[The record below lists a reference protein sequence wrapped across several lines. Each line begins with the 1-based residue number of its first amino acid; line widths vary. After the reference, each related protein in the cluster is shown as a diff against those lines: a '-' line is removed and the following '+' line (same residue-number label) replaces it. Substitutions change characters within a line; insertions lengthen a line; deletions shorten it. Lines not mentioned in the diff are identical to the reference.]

1 MVAEGVEMEEVIAE
15 EMEGAVEVEVEVE
28 GEGAEVEAVASQDAH
43 TPRFLRPPLLQQLQL
58 LLPRQAIQA
67 VPYS

>member
-1 MVAEGVEMEEVIAE
+1 MVVEEVEMEEVIAE
-15 EMEGAVEVEVEVE
+15 EMEGAVEVEVE